1 MTFKDNRMKF
11 IFIILFSIN
20 LTTVANGQ
28 TLNIDSCGLDNS
40 SILTKWEIE
49 YFKKSIR
56 ALQAIELENKM
67 FAFAYG
73 NFGRTVINKKDYF
86 EKWGRD
92 YYTRNSGVSNI
103 LLKLTEE
110 EKILSGGY
118 DYIIVSWS
126 KTLPA
131 GKSRKKLV
139 EKVKQYSELNLQ

>member
-1 MTFKDNRMKF
+1 MRF
-11 IFIILFSIN
+11 IFTLIFLVNFTAVIK
-20 LTTVANGQ
+20 GQ
-28 TLNIDSCGLDNS
+28 AINIDSCGLDNS
-40 SILTKWEIE
+40 GVLTKWEIE
-49 YFKKSIR
+49 YFKTSIR
-56 ALQAIELENKM
+56 ALQPLDLENKM

-73 NFGRTVINKKDYF
+73 NFGNTVIGKKDYF

-103 LLKLTEE
+103 LIRLSEE

-131 GKSRKKLV
+131 GKSRKKLI
-139 EKVKQYSELNLQ
+139 ERVKLYSEINLQ